1 MFLGYF
7 SVHNLMGVI
16 EEGDKVWEGSK
27 KSSTYAQL
35 EVHFSVV
42 RVLTASRP
50 FLTRQPFFCSLF

>member
-27 KSSTYAQL
+27 KSKHICTI
-35 EVHFSVV
+35 
-42 RVLTASRP
+42 RGT
-50 FLTRQPFFCSLF
+50 FFGGKSAYCF